1 MGSTIVKFLRGLSGA
16 VTAGVIVLT
25 LVVIGAAFV
34 GNERSFP
41 GPGGVSI
48 AWHVA
53 VSVVA
58 VTGQRL
64 ADHRNGA
71 IAILGSAIVL
81 VATGLL
87 LWTQWWE

>member
-34 GNERSFP
+34 GNDRSFP

-53 VSVVA
+53 VSVVVVA
-58 VTGQRL
+58 GQRL
-64 ADHRNGA
+64 ADRRGGS
-71 IAILGSAIVL
+71 IAMAGSVIVL

>member
-16 VTAGVIVLT
+16 VAAGVVVLT

-58 VTGQRL
+58 VAGQRL
-64 ADHRNGA
+64 ADRRSGA
-71 IAILGSAIVL
+71 IAIAGSVIVL
-81 VATGLL
+81 VAAGLL